1 MQLFTCWIGHRSGSP
16 PAELIVL
23 LAAGAV
29 FQELDS
35 SAWRAKQMFAA
46 EITRLETES
55 CDKGV
60 QLIASSLYHRFPDI
74 AEL

>member
-1 MQLFTCWIGHRSGSP
+1 MM
-16 PAELIVL
+16 VL

-46 EITRLETES
+46 EVTRLETES
-55 CDKGV
+55 CDKSV
-60 QLIASSLYHRFPDI
+60 QLIASSLFCRFPDI
-74 AEL
+74 PEL